1 MKNALAVL
9 VLLFSTLT
17 AFAQNLPTDF
27 VLVPIN
33 PGVVSGANGAQWTT
47 TLWAFNLN
55 DQPVGLNCTDV
66 HTCQLVQPNVTVA
79 VPGPVGAAH
88 PGFFIRAQ
96 VLQPTTAT
104 LAPVTDTPWLE
115 LRTVDS
121 RTAPHSAGTHL
132 PLPHRKDFTGTVSF
146 PQIPL
151 NGHSRLKLRVY
162 GFEDFTA
169 GLTIWELNQVDP
181 PGVLQLG
188 PIYLQNQ
195 TVSLTGSV
203 AGSVPSYAEVDLPDN
218 LPVSALYV
226 SLASPDQLSKLM
238 WGFVTITD
246 NVSQEVTIATATY
259 PTLFR

>member
-9 VLLFSTLT
+9 VFLFPTLG
-17 AFAQNLPTDF
+17 AFAQNLPNDV

-55 DQPVGLNCTDV
+55 DQPIGLNCKDV
-66 HTCQLVQPNVTVA
+66 HTCQLIPQNVTVP
-79 VPGPVGAAH
+79 VSGPVGAAH

-104 LAPVTDTPWLE
+104 LAPATDTPWLE

-121 RTAPHSAGTHL
+121 RTAPHSAGTHI
-132 PLPHRKDFTGTVSF
+132 PLPHRKDFTSTVSF

-151 NGHSRLKLRVY
+151 NGHSRLKLRLY

-169 GLTIWELNQVDP
+169 GMAIWELQPMDP
-181 PGVLQLG
+181 PGGLQLG
-188 PIYLQNQ
+188 PIYTQGQL
-195 TVSLTGSV
+195 VSLTGSV

-218 LPVSALYV
+218 LPASAIFVSI
-226 SLASPDQLSKLM
+226 SSPDLFKPM
-238 WGFVTITD
+238 WGFITITD
-246 NVSQEVTIATATY
+246 NVSQEVTIATTTF
-259 PTLFR
+259 PVLLR

>member
-1 MKNALAVL
+1 MKNALAACVF
-9 VLLFSTLT
+9 LFSTLG
-17 AFAQNLPTDF
+17 AFAQNLPNDI

-55 DQPVGLNCTDV
+55 DQPIGLNCTDV
-66 HTCQLVQPNVTVA
+66 STCQLIDRSVTVP
-79 VPGPVGAAH
+79 VPGPAGAAH

-96 VLQPTTAT
+96 VLEPTTAT
-104 LAPVTDTPWLE
+104 LAPAADTPWLE

-121 RTAPHSAGTHL
+121 RTAPHSAGTHI
-132 PLPHRKDFTGTVSF
+132 PLPHRKDFTSNVAF

-162 GFEDFTA
+162 GFEDFPA
-169 GLTIWELNQVDP
+169 VLNIWELEPKDAS
-181 PGVLQLG
+181 GALQLG
-188 PIYLQNQ
+188 TIHTQNQ
-195 TVSLTGSV
+195 PVSLTGSV

-218 LPVSALYV
+218 LP
-226 SLASPDQLSKLM
+226 ASGLFVEITAPDLSKPM

-246 NVSQEVTIATATY
+246 NVSQEVTIATTTFPA
-259 PTLFR
+259 LFR